1 MWLFCV
7 CYVLECVHVL
17 PACSPVKGFLF
28 RHCYQ
33 IVYDIGSFFF
43 PVENI
48 FANRYQFW
56 LYFNSITFTIFISAC
71 ILYTVSLSI
80 YAHYAHR
87 LFVIGIVVCITTVWL
102 HVIIQATGWFS
113 IWIDELKTRWNEMF
127 SCLSFVPY
135 SNSILLTHFLSLPI
149 FSRSLSLHPAVIYSQ
164 SVSKCLD
171 IWFVRVFY
179 SILRMKMRAMAA
191 KREKRTKNCRL

>member
-71 ILYTVSLSI
+71 TLYTVSLNLRSLRTPSI
-80 YAHYAHR
+80 RDRYCR
-87 LFVIGIVVCITTVWL
+87 LHNYGMIARHNSSDGLIFHMNWWAENTIKRNVQLSLFCSIFEFNPS
-102 HVIIQATGWFS
+102 HSFS
-113 IWIDELKTRWNEMF
+113 
-127 SCLSFVPY
+127 LS
-135 SNSILLTHFLSLPI
+135 THFLSL
-149 FSRSLSLHPAVIYSQ
+149 SLSSSGSHL
-164 SVSKCLD
+164 
-171 IWFVRVFY
+171 
-179 SILRMKMRAMAA
+179 
-191 KREKRTKNCRL
+191 